1 MATNTPAVL
10 YRGNAV
16 YGTTNVQKT
25 ITTAALTSNVVT
37 ITTGTAHGITV
48 VGTPVVVAGVSS
60 VYDGVYPVNSVPTGT
75 TFTYTKTNANITS
88 GSVTPNA
95 SAVFNSGTTVGGS
108 VSNVAIVNYTGII
121 TTGSA
126 HNLAIGDLV
135 AIGTGTGVDTGCAV
149 VLSIPST
156 TIFTIA
162 SSTQTLAS
170 TGISAGS
177 FGKYPPVYTVPGVTS
192 AVLSNAIFTNASP
205 FVQSTVF
212 LSIDGVPVTSGLTV
226 GTGSTQ
232 AIDLK
237 QFAATG
243 KNIVVGATTGAVF
256 ANLSGMT
263 IA

>member
-16 YGTTNVQKT
+16 YGATNVQRT

-37 ITTGTAHGITV
+37 ITTGTAHGITQ
-48 VGTPVVVAGVSS
+48 VGTPVVVSGVSS

-88 GSVTPNA
+88 GAVTPNA
-95 SAVFNSGTTVGGS
+95 SAVFNSGTTAGGS

-121 TTGSA
+121 TTGSS
-126 HNLAIGDLV
+126 HGLAIGDLV

-149 VLSIPST
+149 VLSVPST

-162 SSTQTLAS
+162 VSTQTLAS

-177 FGKYPPVYTVPGVTS
+177 FGKYPPAYTVPALTS
-192 AVLSNAIFTNASP
+192 AVLSNAVFTNTSP
-205 FVQSTVF
+205 QNTANIF
-212 LSIDGVPVTSGLTV
+212 LAIDNVPVTTGLLVNTNGV
-226 GTGSTQ
+226 Q

-237 QFAATG
+237 QYAATA
-243 KNIVVGATTGAVF
+243 KNIVIGSTTGAVF